1 MIKVNIG
8 ITGGESDWL
17 MIKGAARQLP
27 EVKDPLEDI
36 GVFRYQGQYYSESEK
51 HFQVEGKNARCHCC
65 FFGNER
71 FIQALVVGKTDVDCA
86 RLFSTISHKLGT
98 CKIEEI

>member
-17 MIKGAARQLP
+17 RIKGAARQLP
-27 EVKDPLEDI
+27 EIKRPIED
-36 GVFRYQGQYYSESEK
+36 VDTFRYQGQFNSNGDN
-51 HFQVEGKNARCHCC
+51 HFQVEGENARCCC
-65 FFGNER
+65 VFFGNER
-71 FIQALVVGKTDVDCA
+71 FIQALIIGKTDIDCA
-86 RLFSTISHKLGT
+86 RLFACISHKLGT